1 MRVPEFRSLALSLV
15 IATAIFAGCS
25 GGGKSLVQAPSQQ
38 SVGQKVP
45 VTFTVTIGTPSQTQS
60 TKRNPQYIPTNT
72 QSIVIDYIGDNPA
85 ATPAPN
91 ATPPAN
97 VTTAATVNVTAT
109 TTNPPPAGEC
119 FSNGSTYTCTI
130 SLKLPVG
137 ILDLYVL
144 AYSGQNG
151 TGLLLSGAAVIVQVN
166 ANGTITQPGSTTPI
180 TIALT
185 QKGAIVGTA
194 TLGAIGAI
202 VPNGIAKPS
211 VAAPSYPTNSA
222 PYVYSAAGTV
232 AVTNPSNTPI
242 PAGTPIQ
249 AVTITDSESS
259 GATCLVYIPNGATT
273 ATPCPFA
280 TSASSVTLSTSGDSY
295 AVLFNG
301 KFAPGGAVAIS
312 ASFVGASPTPAPI
325 SVSITPTIFSVG
337 SVTLPGTGDGP
348 IGSLAYDST
357 GKNLYVGTG
366 NSSAP
371 IYKIAYSS
379 TTGYGTPSAVN
390 VTSVNGAPASQL
402 TGSGCCNVNGGANA
416 IVVGPDNNIWMIEH
430 TGYDTTQYVA
440 VAAINSAVVNPTN
453 GATISPGAGVFA
465 EYVLNGPNGGNTGL
479 LKGIA
484 SMASYIW
491 VVDKDGDLWR
501 FTPTTGLVN
510 PNLAIGY
517 LPGQSSTVVGR
528 ITDPTGATVI
538 SVPPGSGNCCRLSQV
553 FFNALIPLGGTL
565 YIADVINSSLDALSV
580 DTSAS
585 PSTGI
590 CTPGGPPPCIATF
603 SRSLSGSIANPY
615 FGSTTDGT
623 NLYVINGNT
632 GNVLK
637 ITPPS
642 TLATSTQAFSSY
654 NGGLGVSADG
664 WLWTLTSS
672 GVSALQG
679 MTSSASPV
687 SPTAVTTCSSSE
699 DIERGALPFIAGPDG
714 TWLFS
719 PNYSDSSSST
729 AAMLCAVVY

>member
-1 MRVPEFRSLALSLV
+1 MRFPYFRYAISLIVA
-15 IATAIFAGCS
+15 AGIFAGCG
-25 GGGKSLVQAPSQQ
+25 GGGKSLVPGAPSQQ
-38 SVGQKVP
+38 SLGQSVP

-72 QSIVIDYIGDNPA
+72 QSIVIDYIGDNPS

-119 FSNGSTYTCTI
+119 FANGSTYTCTI

-202 VPNGIAKPS
+202 VPNGIAKPR

-312 ASFVGASPTPAPI
+312 AVICRRIADTGTDFGIDYADSF
-325 SVSITPTIFSVG
+325 
-337 SVTLPGTGDGP
+337 
-348 IGSLAYDST
+348 
-357 GKNLYVGTG
+357 
-366 NSSAP
+366 
-371 IYKIAYSS
+371 
-379 TTGYGTPSAVN
+379 
-390 VTSVNGAPASQL
+390 
-402 TGSGCCNVNGGANA
+402 
-416 IVVGPDNNIWMIEH
+416 
-430 TGYDTTQYVA
+430 
-440 VAAINSAVVNPTN
+440 
-453 GATISPGAGVFA
+453 
-465 EYVLNGPNGGNTGL
+465 
-479 LKGIA
+479 
-484 SMASYIW
+484 
-491 VVDKDGDLWR
+491 
-501 FTPTTGLVN
+501 
-510 PNLAIGY
+510 
-517 LPGQSSTVVGR
+517 
-528 ITDPTGATVI
+528 
-538 SVPPGSGNCCRLSQV
+538 
-553 FFNALIPLGGTL
+553 LGGVT
-565 YIADVINSSLDALSV
+565 V
-580 DTSAS
+580 
-585 PSTGI
+585 
-590 CTPGGPPPCIATF
+590 
-603 SRSLSGSIANPY
+603 
-615 FGSTTDGT
+615 
-623 NLYVINGNT
+623 
-632 GNVLK
+632 
-637 ITPPS
+637 
-642 TLATSTQAFSSY
+642 AF
-654 NGGLGVSADG
+654 
-664 WLWTLTSS
+664 
-672 GVSALQG
+672 
-679 MTSSASPV
+679 
-687 SPTAVTTCSSSE
+687 
-699 DIERGALPFIAGPDG
+699 ER
-714 TWLFS
+714 
-719 PNYSDSSSST
+719 
-729 AAMLCAVVY
+729 